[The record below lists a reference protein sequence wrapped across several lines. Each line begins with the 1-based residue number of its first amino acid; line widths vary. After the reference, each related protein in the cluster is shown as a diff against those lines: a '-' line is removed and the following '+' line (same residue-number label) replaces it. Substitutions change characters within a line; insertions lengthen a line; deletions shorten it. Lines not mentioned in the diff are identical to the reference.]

1 MVPGSCI
8 NWCLRAS
15 SYRAWQPAH
24 RHTVAQEPLQGVLH
38 HLRTYSSFHSHSISP
53 EMAGLRRQQS
63 SERELGV
70 VGDRQLYRHRT
81 CALVLGMADWT
92 PHPMSPAMSGLCGG
106 LVVGF
111 AASSV
116 VGSGPGQ
123 DALQSAE
130 RRRRTLGIGAVVCR
144 GRPARTSS
152 RPYPSTRCGAS
163 AMPKPGPRRR
173 QGHLPSTFRR
183 SQVTVRGA
191 AAESSRRHHWW

>member
-1 MVPGSCI
+1 MPAPIGRGSQHI
-8 NWCLRAS
+8 
-15 SYRAWQPAH
+15 H
-24 RHTVAQEPLQGVLH
+24 RHTVAREPLQGVLH
-38 HLRTYSSFHSHSISP
+38 HLRTYSSFHSHSISS

-63 SERELGV
+63 RERELGV

-130 RRRRTLGIGAVVCR
+130 RRRTTLGIGAVVCR
-144 GRPARTSS
+144 GQAGTHQLPALSQHSLRCQCHAQARAAQATRT
-152 RPYPSTRCGAS
+152 PAEHIP
-163 AMPKPGPRRR
+163 
-173 QGHLPSTFRR
+173 
-183 SQVTVRGA
+183 
-191 AAESSRRHHWW
+191 AESSHGSWCCCGV